1 MSSDREPDLPSKMM
15 AHPGISWPKWLK
27 PDPYALILLS
37 VVITAS
43 ILPCR
48 GNIAIGFE
56 WLTKV
61 AIFLLFFLHGA
72 KLSREALLGGIGA
85 WRLHSLVLMSTFV
98 LFPALGLLVS
108 MLPSSMVSPT
118 VKMGFLFLTILPS
131 TVQSSI
137 AFTSMARGNV
147 AAAVC
152 TASLSNMLGVFITPL
167 LAGLLMRSELQSG
180 GGDLLEVMQSIILT
194 LLAPFLIGH
203 FSRPLIGR
211 WIDRNKAILSKLDR
225 GAILLVVYTAF
236 SAAVVDGIW
245 QRVSGLDIATIL
257 LLSAL
262 VLSVVLFL
270 TRKTAHVAGLAK
282 ADEITLVMC
291 GSKKSLASGVPMAA
305 ALFAPAQVGVII
317 LPLMI
322 FHQMQLIVC
331 AIIARNYGDRT
342 ETVVEDAEM
351 LSEAG
356 R

>member
-1 MSSDREPDLPSKMM
+1 MPSDRVPNLASQKSASPKTT
-15 AHPGISWPKWLK
+15 WTKWLR
-27 PDPYALILLS
+27 PDPYALVLLS
-37 VVITAS
+37 VVVTAS

-48 GNIAIGFE
+48 GDAAVGFE

-61 AIFLLFFLHGA
+61 AIFLLFFMHGA
-72 KLSREALLGGIGA
+72 KLSRAAILGGIGA
-85 WRLHSLVLMSTFV
+85 WRLHTLVLMSTFL

-108 MLPSSMVSPT
+108 TLPNSLVSPT

-180 GGDLLEVMQSIILT
+180 GGDLLGVMQSIILT
-194 LLAPFLIGH
+194 LLAPFLVGH
-203 FSRPLIGR
+203 LSRPLIGA
-211 WIDRNKAILSKLDR
+211 WIDRNKGVLSKLDR

-245 QRVSGLDIATIL
+245 LRVSGFDIVTIL
-257 LLSAL
+257 FLSAL

-270 TRKTAHVAGLAK
+270 TRKAAQVARLNK
-282 ADEITLVMC
+282 SDEITLVMC

-331 AIIARNYGDRT
+331 AMIARSYGERT
-342 ETVVEDAEM
+342 EIPEETEVLGGA
-351 LSEAG
+351 SA
-356 R
+356 